1 MPLLTG
7 RALPGLQPHT
17 TKTFNS
23 VFRGDVVLEND
34 QIERGFLKDLD
45 PRQLANELLVAVLGR
60 ALGVS
65 VPDIALVL
73 VTPDISTQFNKVAD
87 RAGAGNVAFFS
98 FDANAPTV
106 SQIISAGGGLPP
118 TLKSSPVAGQMYGF
132 DTWVANVDRHRNNI
146 LLSGSGKAFL
156 IDHGHCFTGPEWKKE
171 QLNATK
177 AYPTPLTGWLTPEL
191 SDQDKSQAISDVL
204 NLVQKMIR
212 TDVHQ
217 AMSDA
222 LSVQLYGADDSDA
235 LLGFLEGRI
244 EHVEKLAA
252 ASLGIL
258 V

>member
-23 VFRGDVVLEND
+23 VYRGDVLLDND
-34 QIERGFLKDLD
+34 DIERGFLKDLD
-45 PRQLANELLVAVLGR
+45 PRQLANELLVGVLGQ
-60 ALGVS
+60 ALGVA

-73 VTPDISTQFNKVAD
+73 VTPDISKEFKKVAD
-87 RAGAGNVAFFS
+87 RTGAGKVAFFS

-106 SQIISAGGGLPP
+106 AQILSAGGGLPP
-118 TLKSSPVAGQMYGF
+118 TLKSSPTTGQMYGF

-146 LLSGSGKAFL
+146 LLSGAGKAFL

-171 QLNATK
+171 QLNAAK
-177 AYPTPLTGWLTPEL
+177 EYPTPLAGWLTPQL
-191 SDQDKSQAISDVL
+191 SDQEKSQAISDVL
-204 NLVQKMIR
+204 NLVKTMIK
-212 TDVHQ
+212 TDVHA

-222 LSVQLYGADDSDA
+222 LSEQLYGSEDSDA

-244 EHVEKLAA
+244 QHVEKLAA